1 MVRSNFRSVSAV
13 LAIGLAG
20 LAPSVSHG
28 QAADVKTAEQV
39 YKNITQLKGTP
50 ADQLPAAM
58 QFISASLGVECSFC
72 HVEGKPEADDKRA
85 KQTARSM
92 IAMQMAINKESFNGR
107 PQVTCYSCHR
117 GATNPVAVPTVMA
130 TEGEMKPPTA
140 AGAPRGG
147 GAPQVTADQILEK
160 YIAAVGGADAV
171 NKINTR
177 ISKGV
182 IQVAG
187 NETQTE
193 ILQKAPNKRLS
204 ISHQGNSDS
213 FTAYDGTGGWMGTA
227 ARNRDMSATDA
238 ASYEIDAELHFP
250 TRIKEIFPQLR
261 PGRPETVNGTDCNV
275 LNGSTAARMQVRM
288 YFAKDSGLLVRL
300 VRYTDTPLGR
310 MPVQIDYS
318 DYRDADGVKIPF
330 KWTLARPAGRFTTQL
345 KEVQS
350 NVPIDDSKFAK
361 PAK

>member
-1 MVRSNFRSVSAV
+1 
-13 LAIGLAG
+13 
-20 LAPSVSHG
+20 
-28 QAADVKTAEQV
+28 
-39 YKNITQLKGTP
+39 
-50 ADQLPAAM
+50 
-58 QFISASLGVECSFC
+58 
-72 HVEGKPEADDKRA
+72 
-85 KQTARSM
+85 
-92 IAMQMAINKESFNGR
+92 
-107 PQVTCYSCHR
+107 
-117 GATNPVAVPTVMA
+117 
-130 TEGEMKPPTA
+130 
-140 AGAPRGG
+140 
-147 GAPQVTADQILEK
+147 
-160 YIAAVGGADAV
+160 
-171 NKINTR
+171 
-177 ISKGV
+177 
-182 IQVAG
+182 
-187 NETQTE
+187 
-193 ILQKAPNKRLS
+193 
-204 ISHQGNSDS
+204 
-213 FTAYDGTGGWMGTA
+213 MGTA
-227 ARNRDMSATDA
+227 DRNRDMSATDA
-238 ASYEIDAELHFP
+238 ASYAIDAELHFP